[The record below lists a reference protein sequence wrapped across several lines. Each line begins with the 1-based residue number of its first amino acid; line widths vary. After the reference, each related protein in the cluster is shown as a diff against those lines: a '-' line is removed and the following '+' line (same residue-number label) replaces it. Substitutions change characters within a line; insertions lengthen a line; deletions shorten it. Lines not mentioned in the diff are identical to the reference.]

1 MVVVV
6 VLVLL
11 LRPVGVEALQLTLNL
26 QAEELPSPVVVQDGG
41 TGSEVYDWSHVTLS
55 SQASK
60 IKS

>member
-26 QAEELPSPVVVQDGG
+26 QTEELPSPVVVQDGG
-41 TGSEVYDWSHVTLS
+41 TGSEVFD
-55 SQASK
+55 
-60 IKS
+60 